1 MKRSFEKAKK
11 AVERLFWDT
20 CFVETFSEETAA
32 WGESPHEKGEGETF
46 PCRLTEK
53 ADAYGADGLLT
64 QTEKT
69 VILLFPA
76 EKESAAGSAVRTRK
90 ENGEERRYIAA
101 GESRIFRTHTAVG
114 LRRDETV

>member
-11 AVERLFWDT
+11 AVERLFWDI

-32 WGESPHEKGEGETF
+32 WGESLHEKGEGETF

-53 ADAYGADGLLT
+53 AEVCGTDGLLT

-69 VILLFPA
+69 VILLYPT
-76 EKESAAGSAVRTRK
+76 EKEIAAGSAVRI
-90 ENGEERRYIAA
+90 RRGAA
-101 GESRIFRTHTAVG
+101 LHCG
-114 LRRDETV
+114 RREPCFSDAQGGWTEKG

>member
-32 WGESPHEKGEGETF
+32 WGESLHEKGEG
-46 PCRLTEK
+46 
-53 ADAYGADGLLT
+53 
-64 QTEKT
+64 
-69 VILLFPA
+69 I
-76 EKESAAGSAVRTRK
+76 AAGSAVRIRR
-90 ENGEERRYIAA
+90 ENGAERRYIAA
-101 GESRIFRTHTAVG
+101 GESRVFLTHRAVG